1 MNSSWYHGAT
11 ENLLKQKWIREISGE
26 DKHRRVYTLTGTG
39 RDVLKLD
46 MKSLLMTY
54 YRRSK
59 MKN

>member
-1 MNSSWYHGAT
+1 MYEST

-26 DKHRRVYTLTGTG
+26 DKHPRVYTLTGTG